1 LKGGETGRSSK
12 REYLAREYLPDSIK
26 EGLGGSGRTLGEGK
40 GLTYDKLREML
51 WA

>member
-1 LKGGETGRSSK
+1 MKGEETGRSNK
-12 REYLAREYLPDSIK
+12 RDYLAREYLPDSIK
-26 EGLGGSGRTLGEGK
+26 ESGGGSGKTLGLGK